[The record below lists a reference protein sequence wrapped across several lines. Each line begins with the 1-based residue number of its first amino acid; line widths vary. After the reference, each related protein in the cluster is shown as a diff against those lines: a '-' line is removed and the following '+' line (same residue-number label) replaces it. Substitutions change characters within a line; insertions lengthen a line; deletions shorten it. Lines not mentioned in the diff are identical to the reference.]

1 MGIFKDDQGKTEK
14 PTPAKLAEVRGKGDS
29 PLSKEL
35 VQGGVLF
42 IAAVMLLWLGD
53 WLIEALS
60 TVLRTAISV
69 NLKRSAPSTNLD
81 TLELTSVGTVCS
93 VLWEAVTTVSPPFVT
108 LLGILLGATMLI
120 GYGQIG
126 LKFSRQTLKLKPEK
140 LNPFVN
146 FNKVI
151 NMQALMRAVF
161 AVFKLSVIGTV
172 LYYVLS
178 DRIGVILHLHEQ
190 EFSASAREI
199 GDLILTLVLAISA
212 IVTII
217 AAADFA
223 YQRYDFTKRNMM
235 TKQEVDDERKRT
247 DGDPTMKARQK
258 GARNELLQQ
267 RMMQDIPRADV
278 ILTNP
283 THYSVAL
290 RYDRSKDAAPTVV
303 AKGVDDVAMR
313 IREIAR
319 ENDVPLMEDPPLTR
333 ALYRAVKVGQT
344 VPEKFYQAVA
354 TVLSHVY
361 RLKGRTA

>member
-1 MGIFKDDQGKTEK
+1 MGLFSDDQGKTEK
-14 PTPAKLAEVRGKGDS
+14 PTPGKLADVRNKGDT

-35 VQGGVLF
+35 TQGGVLF
-42 IAAVMLLWLGD
+42 IAAIMLLWIGE
-53 WLIEALS
+53 WLLDALS
-60 TVLRTAISV
+60 TVLRTGLTVS
-69 NLKRSAPSTNLD
+69 
-81 TLELTSVGTVCS
+81 LEDRRLTEVGGVCAE
-93 VLWEAVTTVSPPFVT
+93 LWRALTTVFPPFLT
-108 LLGILLGATMLI
+108 LLLVLLVSTMVI

-126 LKFSRQTLKLKPEK
+126 LKVSREALKLKPEK
-140 LNPFVN
+140 LNPFTN
-146 FNKVI
+146 FKKVFSP
-151 NMQALMRAVF
+151 QSLMRTVF
-161 AVFKLSVIGTV
+161 AIFKLSIIGSV
-172 LYYVLS
+172 LYFVLA
-178 DRIGVILHLHEQ
+178 DRVPVLLHLHEQ
-190 EFSASAREI
+190 EFQVAAREI
-199 GDLILTLVLAISA
+199 GSLVLTLVLWIGA
-212 IVTII
+212 IVTLI
-217 AAADFA
+217 AAADLA

-235 TKQEVDDERKRT
+235 TKQEVEDERKRT

-303 AKGVDDVAMR
+303 AKGVDDLAMR

-319 ENDVPLMEDPPLTR
+319 EHDVPLMEDPPLTR
-333 ALYRAVKVGQT
+333 ALYRAVKVGQV